1 MKLSAITKYWNDYL
15 SEWDIDPIAKMKKE
29 KAAGRFFAHSRL
41 LNDNIQYMP
50 EPYYGDTEHP
60 YCVIIDLNSGLS
72 HRNDP
77 EKLHGTNG
85 FIYQCL
91 HTRIDPNAKYNPCY
105 SAVNNQ
111 YSPFLKSS
119 IASIGT
125 VNEIP
130 GAAWWKDKRMK
141 WLNSFLHRLLN
152 ITSVFPF
159 VGQPLALEL
168 CPWHSKTW
176 SNGIVHKMTPFLFD
190 TVFEPAAEAI
200 KLRNVGF
207 GFCFGKPVGDILLAN
222 GFKVCK
228 IWDKNSPIGKWP
240 LTKKG
245 ALSDRTYRLLEGL
258 VNNDKVYFLNLYA
271 NGTFFAPGKEFKLN
285 VEPYIIKELHS
296 MGFPKNR
303 KNATTKSI
311 I

>member
-15 SEWDIDPIAKMKKE
+15 SEWDKSPSNKAGTE
-29 KAAGRFFAHSRL
+29 KSAGSFFAHSRVL
-41 LNDNIQYMP
+41 IANIDYMP

-60 YCVIIDLNSGLS
+60 YCVIIDLNPGLS

-85 FIYQCL
+85 FIYQYL
-91 HTRIDPNAKYNPCY
+91 HTRINPEAKYNPCY
-105 SAVNNQ
+105 SAINAQ

-125 VNEIP
+125 ANEIP

-141 WLNSFLHRLLN
+141 WINSFLHRLLN

-222 GFKVCK
+222 GFKVCR

-271 NGTFFAPGKEFKLN
+271 NGTFFAPGKEFKKN
-285 VEPYIIKELHS
+285 VEPCIIKELHS